1 MTIIQHPIG
10 GGVPALSPSSLHGIS
25 MSPRVK
31 FNERGVRAVEGD
43 DRRMD
48 ALAALEPAEDP
59 ELAPLVLQ
67 FTEDDETEMRRLAE
81 DLEEACKLATQAEQR
96 HTAANRIARTLP
108 YLNDTSGRLSAKAF
122 RGTKAD
128 KDALAAHNAKVAEA
142 QEAEAALRGLKEELD
157 EAARF
162 KDGCYGRLR
171 VFTNKA
177 LAAMR
182 SRAAAAYA
190 FHAERLRV
198 CLAAIDVSLELQ
210 ARDRDVAMLFQ
221 AWHGSVMGT
230 IKIPAI
236 LAEFRGGANG
246 VEHQMGGDLLVSY
259 GHSYLT
265 GQQSAIRSRLQTQ
278 IAEACASV
286 GLTHNNLL

>member
-1 MTIIQHPIG
+1 MTIVNHPIG
-10 GGVPALSPSSLHGIS
+10 GGVPALSPASFHGLT

-31 FNERGVRAVEGD
+31 PGERGVRSTGD

-48 ALAALEPAEDP
+48 ALAALEPADDP

-96 HTAANRIARTLP
+96 HTAAARTAKTLP
-108 YLNDTSGRLSAKAF
+108 YLLDKA
-122 RGTKAD
+122 G
-128 KDALAAHNAKVAEA
+128 ALAARAIGGDKAARDAVKHLNTQVDEARLAESA
-142 QEAEAALRGLKEELD
+142 LKTLKQEAD
-157 EAARF
+157 EASRF

-182 SRAAAAYA
+182 SRAAQAYA
-190 FHAERLRV
+190 YHAEEIRR

-210 ARDRDVAMLFQ
+210 ARDRDVAMMFQ

-230 IKIPAI
+230 IKVPAMPP
-236 LAEFRGGANG
+236 EFRGGANG
-246 VEHQMGGDLLVSY
+246 VEHEMGGDFLVSWS
-259 GHSYLT
+259 HSYLT
-265 GQQSAIRSRLQTQ
+265 GQQKAIRSRLQTQ
-278 IAEACASV
+278 IAEACTPV
-286 GLTHNNLL
+286 GLTYANIL